1 MDLNESSERLEWSEP
16 PKLQTGDLL
25 LCGGN
30 RGSGFL
36 VRIGTTSVFTHVGI
50 AVWRQEERIVLDG
63 SNPSAELWIFEMSR
77 EPRYDPVV
85 KREISGAGL
94 TRYLDVVDYYSII
107 EYRPLAY
114 RPDQFLERFHAI
126 IERYYGAPFQEDMLA
141 FIGAWL
147 QVDPLN
153 RDQRFPKFIC
163 TELTYQIYGEVFS
176 CKLPLGPETPWSSSI
191 ITPEMFTPRRS
202 FRSPLFQNRTYE
214 YKAPEA
220 TVSESLL
227 GPLLLGIGVVGL
239 LVLVFKLV
247 KPASQTNIIE
257 AAESEPSE
265 KKSVA

>member
-1 MDLNESSERLEWSEP
+1 MDLNELSES

-36 VRIGTTSVFTHVGI
+36 VRVGTTSTFTHVGI
-50 AVWRQEERIVLDG
+50 AVWRLAEQIVLDG
-63 SNPSAELWIFEMSR
+63 SNPLAELWIFEMSR

-94 TRYLDVVDYYSII
+94 TKYIDVADYYSII
-107 EYRPLAY
+107 EYRPLTS
-114 RPDQFLERFHAI
+114 RPDQFLERFQAV
-126 IERYYGAPFQEDMLA
+126 IERYYGAPFQEDVLA

-147 QVDPLN
+147 QIDPLN
-153 RDQRFPKFIC
+153 RDHRFPKFIC
-163 TELTYQIYGEVFS
+163 TELTYQVYAEVFN
-176 CKLPLGPETPWSSSI
+176 CKLPLGPETSWSSSI
-191 ITPEMFTPRRS
+191 ITPEMFTPQRS
-202 FRSPLFQNRTYE
+202 FRSSLFQNRTYK

-247 KPASQTNIIE
+247 KPTSQTDILK
-257 AAESEPSE
+257 AAESETSE
-265 KKSVA
+265 KKFVAQDDLR